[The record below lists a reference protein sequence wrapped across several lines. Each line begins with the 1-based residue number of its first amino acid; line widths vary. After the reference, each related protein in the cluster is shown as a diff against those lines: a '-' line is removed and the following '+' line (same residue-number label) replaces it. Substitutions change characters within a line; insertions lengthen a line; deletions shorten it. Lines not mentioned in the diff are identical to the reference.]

1 MFSGAMRGGAGPTPS
16 RSPSHPR
23 SALWGV
29 GARGRVCKRA
39 GRAWGPREE
48 RSLAGPWTFR
58 APPLASSGLPLQD
71 VTWGARR
78 RQSWPLSVGRN
89 FLHSHVARSA
99 LGPLFGALPASRNS
113 AQTRSALAPP
123 PLGSV
128 LRRYLARPKSDVSW
142 VHFNSAVLG
151 SARWRR

>member
-58 APPLASSGLPLQD
+58 PPPCI
-71 VTWGARR
+71 
-78 RQSWPLSVGRN
+78 
-89 FLHSHVARSA
+89 
-99 LGPLFGALPASRNS
+99 FGASIAMTLPGGRGGAKAGPSPLGGISYILTLQGALWGFFS
-113 AQTRSALAPP
+113 APCQLPEIPLKRDLALAPP

-128 LRRYLARPKSDVSW
+128 HRRYLARHKSDVTW
-142 VHFNSAVLG
+142 GLF
-151 SARWRR
+151 